1 MKEIC
6 VRTNPTR
13 LRNNLTRR
21 ARLASLTLQFLA
33 TALAVIPKQA
43 ALAAATPGVLVTW
56 GDQAFPYVEPRIH
69 FVKVA
74 AGYGHNLALK
84 QDGTVVAWGYYGS
97 SRATVP
103 EGLSNVV
110 SIAAGGYHSLAL
122 KQDGT
127 VVAWGINNESQATVP
142 VGSSNITAIAAG
154 VFHNLALKQDGTVV
168 GWGGN
173 DCRHTNNASRSNNA
187 EA

>member
-1 MKEIC
+1 MKELC

-43 ALAAATPGVLVTW
+43 ALAAATPGVLVAW
-56 GDQAFPYVEPRIH
+56 GEQAFPYIEPGTR

-74 AGYGHNLALK
+74 AGYSHNLALK
-84 QDGTVVAWGYYGS
+84 QDGTVVAWGYNHSG
-97 SRATVP
+97 RATVP
-103 EGLSNVV
+103 VGLSNVV
-110 SIAAGGYHSLAL
+110 SIAAGASHNLVL

-127 VVAWGINNESQATVP
+127 VVAWGYNVDGQTNVP
-142 VGSSNITAIAAG
+142 AR
-154 VFHNLALKQDGTVV
+154 L
-168 GWGGN
+168 
-173 DCRHTNNASRSNNA
+173 
-187 EA
+187 

>member
-21 ARLASLTLQFLA
+21 ARLAPLTLQFLA

-43 ALAAATPGVLVTW
+43 ALAAATPGVLVAW
-56 GDQAFPYVEPRIH
+56 GEQAFPYIEPGTH

-74 AGYGHNLALK
+74 AGYSHNLALK
-84 QDGTVVAWGYYGS
+84 QDGTVVAWGNNDSG
-97 SRATVP
+97 RATVP

-110 SIAAGGYHSLAL
+110 SLRREHLTI
-122 KQDGT
+122 
-127 VVAWGINNESQATVP
+127 W
-142 VGSSNITAIAAG
+142 SS
-154 VFHNLALKQDGTVV
+154 
-168 GWGGN
+168 
-173 DCRHTNNASRSNNA
+173 SRMERLSRGDTILMGRPMFRPD
-187 EA
+187 